1 MTSTSNNEVDYDKII
16 NELKKKEEEIN
27 KKKFWGLTKSSWGYI
42 SSFTNGAS
50 VFIQVKSLLKYKDA
64 SSYSSN
70 FIIFMWILN
79 FVYFLISI
87 LQQNVGYA
95 IATLAFVIYNSIV
108 LYFIYFRP
116 KKNLSKKV

>member
-70 FIIFMWILN
+70 FIILMWILN

>member
-1 MTSTSNNEVDYDKII
+1 MTSTSNNEVNYDKII

-70 FIIFMWILN
+70 FIILMWILN

-116 KKNLSKKV
+116 KKKLV